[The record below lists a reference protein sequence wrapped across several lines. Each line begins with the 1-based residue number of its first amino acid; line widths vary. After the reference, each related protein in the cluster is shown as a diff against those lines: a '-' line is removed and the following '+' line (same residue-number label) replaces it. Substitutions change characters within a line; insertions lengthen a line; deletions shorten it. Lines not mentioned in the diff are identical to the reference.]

1 MEGGGRTVYVVKK
14 QQSEEEKKTNTSSAV
29 GAKSGPMRLLTV
41 SNEGAVFYRL

>member
-14 QQSEEEKKTNTSSAV
+14 QQTEEEKKTNTSAV

-41 SNEGAVFYRL
+41 SSEGAVFYRL